1 MYIFSSLNFEE
12 NPLFLS
18 ENWLG
23 SVGLP
28 IEVSRKGEN
37 PAFRAGKRQVFPSCE
52 PDRVTAE
59 ALKRGN
65 NGFSL
70 PDLGLQRRLIGS
82 LSLIR
87 IFEENLDINPL
98 TGIRRQWNIGLL
110 WE

>member
-1 MYIFSSLNFEE
+1 MQEE
-12 NPLFLS
+12 
-18 ENWLG
+18 
-23 SVGLP
+23 
-28 IEVSRKGEN
+28 EN
-37 PAFRAGKRQVFPSCE
+37 PAFRAGKRQVFPTCE

-59 ALKRGN
+59 ALKRRN

-98 TGIRRQWNIGLL
+98 TGIRRQWNIGFFQRYLRETRYDWYIKAVL
-110 WE
+110 RNSRAI